1 MNKNK
6 LQQKLVSFAEN
17 SPELDKINEDMHNGW
32 SIISLVK
39 NGNYY
44 VGIMELSDSFN
55 EENESLY
62 IPPRKKIKISANN

>member
-6 LQQKLVSFAEN
+6 TQQKLVSFTEN
-17 SPELDKINEDMHNGW
+17 SSELDKVKEDMHNGW

-39 NGNYY
+39 NGSYY

-55 EENESLY
+55 EENETLY
-62 IPPRKKIKISANN
+62 IPPRKKIKILAHN